1 MPDTLVG
8 DALLAQIF
16 DPEVNDGIGLVV
28 DGFPRTA
35 LQVSRHGP
43 SLHARGRA
51 PTRAPAHGDGACQS
65 SRQVAVLVRG
75 RSCGGG
81 FLGRPGTV

>member
-1 MPDTLVG
+1 MG

-35 LQVSRHGP
+35 LQVTIHV
-43 SLHARGRA
+43 HHVATIARTDTHKR
-51 PTRAPAHGDGACQS
+51 RGAGAAKDS
-65 SRQVAVLVRG
+65 AISPP
-75 RSCGGG
+75 
-81 FLGRPGTV
+81 RPGLWWRLIRGAGAV